1 MEAELEDWKNGW
13 FGLRLAASP
22 REIEHL
28 ISLLQGLLEDPD
40 QHFHIGSDYKAAG
53 GLGDIELSVKDPETP
68 DNLFLS
74 SMALAPGDRMPGTLA

>member
-22 REIEHL
+22 REIERL
-28 ISLLQGLLEDPD
+28 ISLLQRLLNDPD
-40 QHFHIGSDYKAAG
+40 QHFHIGSDYKASG
-53 GLGDIELSVKDPETP
+53 GLGDIELSVKDPTTP

-74 SMALAPGDRMPGTLA
+74 GLALAPGDSMPGTGA

>member
-1 MEAELEDWKNGW
+1 MEAKLEDWKNGW

-28 ISLLQGLLEDPD
+28 ISLLQCLLKDPD
-40 QHFHIGSDYKAAG
+40 QHFHIGSDYKASG
-53 GLGDIELSVKDPETP
+53 GLGDIELSVKDPTAP

-74 SMALAPGDRMPGTLA
+74 GLALAPGDPMPGAGA

>member
-28 ISLLQGLLEDPD
+28 IALLQGLLNDPD
-40 QHFHIGSDYKAAG
+40 QHFHIGSDYKASG
-53 GLGDIELSVKDPETP
+53 GLGDVELSVKDPTTP

-74 SMALAPGDRMPGTLA
+74 GLALAPDDPIPGAGA